1 MTTRELGQALVAVGA
16 PAHAYSLTGG
26 LPNEAYCLD
35 GTGAGWQ
42 VYYSE
47 RGNKNSIAS
56 FDNESEACQF
66 FLELIRK
73 EAMPHQQG

>member
-1 MTTRELGQALVAVGA
+1 MRV

-35 GTGAGWQ
+35 RTGAGWQ

-47 RGNKNSIAS
+47 RGNKNSLAS
-56 FDNESEACQF
+56 FDNEAKACQF
-66 FLELIRK
+66 FLEKIRK
-73 EAMPHQQG
+73 DETLQLYLKG